1 VTKHFDSK
9 LSARSRQYEYLIPIS
24 VFKKPNE
31 KSDCSEEFETKL
43 LEKINNMAKKF
54 FGTKNFH
61 NYSKK
66 MKAVNPQSKRHIY
79 EFGAKLLKLEE
90 LMTPERIS
98 SYKPEE
104 VKDLNY
110 LLFNIKGQS
119 FIYHQIRKMI
129 GMLIQCIQMD
139 IPEVFIDN
147 SFSNNVVNVWL
158 SPAQGLFLNR
168 VQFLLK

>member
-1 VTKHFDSK
+1 M
-9 LSARSRQYEYLIPIS
+9 IPIS
-24 VFKKPNE
+24 VFKKPSE
-31 KSDCSEEFETKL
+31 KNDCSEELETKL
-43 LEKINNMAKKF
+43 LEKINNMTKKF
-54 FGTKNFH
+54 YGTKNFH

-79 EFGAKLLKLEE
+79 EFEAKLLKIDE

-98 SYKPEE
+98 TYKPEE
-104 VKDLNY
+104 VKDLHY
-110 LLFNIKGQS
+110 LLFRIKGQS

-158 SPAQGLFLNR
+158 APAQGLFLNR
-168 VQFLLK
+168 VVFFSKYR